1 MSNINVIVPL
11 PAGDPG
17 IAKMEVDEGSFLPY
31 ESEEAVTDLHRSEET
46 MRVLSF
52 IAMMDNGGRRLK
64 TERRKRTIPL
74 DFPDRRSGK
83 DRRAAPDR
91 REMQSENSKR
101 AAERRKSL
109 ISSPSEL

>member
-1 MSNINVIVPL
+1 
-11 PAGDPG
+11 
-17 IAKMEVDEGSFLPY
+17 
-31 ESEEAVTDLHRSEET
+31 

-64 TERRKRTIPL
+64 TERRKRSIPL

-91 REMQSENSKR
+91 REMQSEKR
-101 AAERRKSL
+101 KQATERRKAL
-109 ISSPSEL
+109 LSSPSEL